1 MRSFL
6 LRWLLHCLILGRSS
20 LTEATIP
27 TNLYWNST
35 NPLFDQE
42 EVVLG
47 VNEDNHPW
55 QYDQV
60 NLICPSGPNST
71 EKHIV
76 YSVTREEWEDC
87 EVRQTKPRIIA
98 ICDQPKNFMYFTITF
113 RSFSPSPQQMEFKP
127 GRSYYL
133 ISTATQSDL
142 YSLSGGW
149 CRSHNMRLVFRVAD
163 TEMEMSVSGRRPTM
177 FWSKYWGSGVPGPRH
192 HYSRDRGRMDRDYS
206 EEGGED
212 EHKSSYEAGFSENQG
227 LMENQGYSEE
237 GRTYAEERGYNAD
250 EQGGGPYQDHRG
262 NALMLQSNA
271 AQSLQ
276 VSMLILA
283 LVSFKDML
291 TLSFL

>member
-6 LRWLLHCLILGRSS
+6 LSWLLHCFISGRSS
-20 LTEATIP
+20 TTEATNP

-35 NPLFDQE
+35 NPLFAQE

-60 NLICPSGPNST
+60 NLICPSAPNST

-133 ISTATQSDL
+133 ISTATQADL

-163 TEMEMSVSGRRPTM
+163 TEVELSVSGRRPTM
-177 FWSKYWGSGVPGPRH
+177 FWSKYWSSGVPGPRH

-206 EEGGED
+206 EEGREG
-212 EHKSSYEAGFSENQG
+212 EHKAGYEAGFSENQG
-227 LMENQGYSEE
+227 LTDNQGYAE
-237 GRTYAEERGYNAD
+237 GRTYAEERGYNA
-250 EQGGGPYQDHRG
+250 EKQGEPYQHHRG
-262 NALMLQSNA
+262 NALMLQSNV
-271 AQSLQ
+271 AQKLH
-276 VSMLILA
+276 VSALILA
-283 LVSFKDML
+283 L
-291 TLSFL
+291 LSLKAVLPLKSIC

>member
-1 MRSFL
+1 LS
-6 LRWLLHCLILGRSS
+6 WLLHCFISGRSS
-20 LTEATIP
+20 TTEATNP

-35 NPLFDQE
+35 NPLFAQE

-60 NLICPSGPNST
+60 NLICPSAPNST

-133 ISTATQSDL
+133 ISTATQADL

-163 TEMEMSVSGRRPTM
+163 TEVELSVSGRRPTM
-177 FWSKYWGSGVPGPRH
+177 FWSKYWSSGVPGPRH

-206 EEGGED
+206 EEGREG
-212 EHKSSYEAGFSENQG
+212 EHKAGYEAGFSENQG
-227 LMENQGYSEE
+227 LTDNQGYAE
-237 GRTYAEERGYNAD
+237 GRTYAEERGYNA
-250 EQGGGPYQDHRG
+250 EKQGEPYQDRRS

-271 AQSLQ
+271 AQKLH
-276 VSMLILA
+276 VSALILA
-283 LVSFKDML
+283 L
-291 TLSFL
+291 LSLKAVLPLKSIC

>member
-6 LRWLLHCLILGRSS
+6 LSWLLHCLIMGRSS
-20 LTEATIP
+20 ITEAAIP

-71 EKHIV
+71 EEHIV

-133 ISTATQSDL
+133 ISTATEADL

-149 CRSHNMRLVFRVAD
+149 CRSHNMRLVFRVAE
-163 TEMEMSVSGRRPTM
+163 TEVELSVSGRRPTM

-206 EEGGED
+206 DEGEGENN
-212 EHKSSYEAGFSENQG
+212 SGYEAGFSENQSE
-227 LMENQGYSEE
+227 MDNQGYAE
-237 GRTYAEERGYNAD
+237 GRTYAEERGYNA
-250 EQGGGPYQDHRG
+250 EKQAGPYQDHRG

-276 VSMLILA
+276 VSALILA
-283 LVSFKDML
+283 LITVKVLKSIC
-291 TLSFL
+291 

>member
-6 LRWLLHCLILGRSS
+6 LSWLLHCLILVAN
-20 LTEATIP
+20 ATIP

-60 NLICPSGPNST
+60 NLICPSSPNST
-71 EKHIV
+71 EEHIV

-87 EVRQTKPRIIA
+87 EVRQAKPRIIA

-133 ISTATQSDL
+133 ISTATQADL

-163 TEMEMSVSGRRPTM
+163 TEVEMSVSGRRPTM

-192 HYSRDRGRMDRDYS
+192 HYSRERGRMDRDYN
-206 EEGGED
+206 EEGGEQ
-212 EHKSSYEAGFSENQG
+212 SGFEAGVSENQG
-227 LMENQGYSEE
+227 LMDNQGYSE
-237 GRTYAEERGYNAD
+237 GRTYAEERGYNA
-250 EQGGGPYQDHRG
+250 EKQGGPYQDHRG

-276 VSMLILA
+276 VSALIL
-283 LVSFKDML
+283 
-291 TLSFL
+291 TLISVKAVLPLKSIC